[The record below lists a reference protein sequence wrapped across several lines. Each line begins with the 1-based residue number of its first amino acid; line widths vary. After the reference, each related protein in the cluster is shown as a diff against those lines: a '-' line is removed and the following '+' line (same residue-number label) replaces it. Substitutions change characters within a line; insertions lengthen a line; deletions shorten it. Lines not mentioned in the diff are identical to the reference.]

1 LKFLGEVPDRDVPAI
16 RGALAKVNFQT
27 LVCRISGFGAFPD
40 EERPRVIWAGLE
52 PGKVITGLHEE
63 VESALAG
70 LGFPKDRGF
79 APHVTIG
86 RVRESGNPAL
96 FSSFFKKAAALANES
111 TFRME
116 TLHLKKSV
124 LTQSGPVYS
133 DAAVFRSVV

>member
-1 LKFLGEVPDRDVPAI
+1 MRLFVACELPKDVRETLSSAGRMMDASCAKVKWVEEENIHLTLKFLGEVPDRDVPAI

-52 PGKVITGLHEE
+52 PGKVIAGLHEE

-70 LGFPKDRGF
+70 LGFPKDRDF

-86 RVRESGNPAL
+86 RVREA
-96 FSSFFKKAAALANES
+96 
-111 TFRME
+111 
-116 TLHLKKSV
+116 
-124 LTQSGPVYS
+124 
-133 DAAVFRSVV
+133 

>member
-1 LKFLGEVPDRDVPAI
+1 DHDVPAI
-16 RGALAKVNFQT
+16 KGALAKVPFQT
-27 LVCRISGFGAFPD
+27 LVCRISGFGAFPS

-52 PGKVITGLHEE
+52 PGKVVTELHEE

-70 LGFPKDRGF
+70 LGFPKDRDF

-86 RVRESGNPAL
+86 RVREAGDPAL
-96 FSSFFKKAAALANES
+96 FSSFFRKAQALANES

-124 LTQSGPVYS
+124 LMPSGPVYS
-133 DAAVFRSVV
+133 DAAIFRSVV